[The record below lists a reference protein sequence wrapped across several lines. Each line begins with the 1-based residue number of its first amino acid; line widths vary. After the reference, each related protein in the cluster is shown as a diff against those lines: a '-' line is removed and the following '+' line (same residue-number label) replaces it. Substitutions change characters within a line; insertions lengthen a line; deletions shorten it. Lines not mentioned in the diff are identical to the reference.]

1 MADSRMREDVESAYL
16 DITEFTGQSLTGPR
30 ELITRRVLCS
40 NPVQTMTDTQAGQ
53 VGDHNGATHAVFTS
67 PANNNLQQLNFRLLS
82 TSPGAMLNAKVVL
95 TLPLVF
101 HHCRAHTGAAL
112 ARLVRYE
119 TDDATANVGHPGFCA
134 VALADQIAPRRNGIL
149 KACRSIS
156 TTINSTV
163 SFTVRPDECVDV
175 MEQMFTQPGV
185 GGRTGTYSQEE
196 DGSWGNCDGLRGALP
211 DGAGGIVANSLG
223 GFDRV
228 RNIFSPAGGA
238 AGNANHAMMVNKGFM
253 ERRADFR
260 SGAGGGGMST
270 FDPDGGGRGSY
281 CKYEYKTTLCIPP
294 FKTFNKDIYS
304 RSATWIPYADSID
317 LMLNFKATDQI
328 KAALL
333 QCASLGEGRNT
344 VAVQDYDFAFY
355 DQPSVSVEWCVP
367 PVALRPSYTLPCW
380 RNQHYSQRITLGAD
394 DATKQIT
401 FQGIRLDAL
410 PSLISLHVTDG
421 PTYKKMDGAIGGD
434 LAWANRR
441 YNWTEYFGAVSDFS
455 ITINE
460 KISVL
465 SDKSNYDL
473 YKLYRMYA
481 PDSKMSYTVWRE
493 LRQLILVRSDVLAVD
508 KGQSVFNP
516 TNLTLNCRVGRPIQ
530 FRRSQRE
537 IIAQGARRVWDAE
550 VRLNFWY
557 FNDALTLSQQAAAV
571 TSMLLS
577 PSDVQQLRVSPE
589 AKEIQTLMEMG
600 LQG

>member
-40 NPVQTMTDTQAGQ
+40 NPVITMTDAQAGAN
-53 VGDHNGATHAVFTS
+53 GDAGGAAHAVFNS
-67 PANNNLQQLNFRLLS
+67 NANNNLNQLSFRILS

-95 TLPLVF
+95 TLPLIF
-101 HHCRAHTGAAL
+101 HHARNHDGTAL
-112 ARLVRYE
+112 ARLIRYE
-119 TDDATANVGHPGFCA
+119 TDDDTATTGLPGFLSTR
-134 VALADQIAPRRNGIL
+134 LAGQIAPRRNGIL

-175 MEQMFTQPGV
+175 MEQIFTQPGV

-196 DGSWGNCDGLRGALP
+196 SGSWGNTDGVCGSVPAGTGA
-211 DGAGGIVANSLG
+211 ALG
-223 GFDRV
+223 DTRPGLVRV
-228 RNIFSPAGGA
+228 RNIFNPADPLTGA
-238 AGNANHAMMVNKGFM
+238 VACATMVNKGYC
-253 ERRADFR
+253 ERRADWR
-260 SGAGGGGMST
+260 SGAGGGGFNS
-270 FDPDGGGRGSY
+270 FAANGAGANVAPY
-281 CKYEYKTTLCIPP
+281 CKYAYRTTLLVPP

-317 LMLNFKATDQI
+317 LSLNFKEAKYI

-344 VAVQDYDFAFY
+344 EMLQNYDFAFY
-355 DQPSVSVEWCVP
+355 DQPSISVEWCVP

-380 RNQHYSQRITLGAD
+380 RQQHYSQRINFTAD
-394 DATKQIT
+394 DVTKDVT

-410 PSLISLHVTDG
+410 PSLITVHVTDG
-421 PTYKKMDGAIGGD
+421 PALKVIDGGIGGS
-434 LAWANRR
+434 LPWAQAA
-441 YNWTEYFGAVSDFS
+441 YHWTEFFAPVNRFQ

-460 KISVL
+460 KISIL

-493 LRQLILVRSDVLAVD
+493 LRQLILIRSDVLAVD

-516 TNLTLNCRVGRPIQ
+516 TNITLNMNVGRAIQ
-530 FRRSQRE
+530 HSNPG
-537 IIAQGARRVWDAE
+537 AQPVVEQE